1 MKNLL
6 HKPVLIN
13 EVISSL
19 NVRDELYYVDATFG
33 FGGYTKG
40 ILKKAKCKVISMD
53 QDPAVRPF
61 ARNLKKEYTNRF
73 DFFLTKFSNL
83 KDVIEK
89 KGLKIISG
97 GVVADLGLSSMQI
110 NNSKRGFSFMRDGP
124 LDMTMSQTGKS
135 AEKVINTFKEKELSD
150 IFWKYGEE
158 KKSRQVAKK
167 IVKERKEKA
176 ISSTF
181 ELVEIIKKVIK
192 KNNSK
197 IHPATKV
204 FQALRIFVNNELFE
218 LEKLISNAEKLLLP
232 GARIAIVSFHS
243 LEDRIVKF
251 SFNKLSGKT
260 SNLNRHLPT
269 KTVKSQIKFKT
280 VYKKIIRPRND
291 EILENKKARSARLRV
306 LERKKI

>member
-1 MKNLL
+1 MGNLL

-19 NVRDELYYVDATFG
+19 NIRDELSYVDATFG

-40 ILKKAKCKVISMD
+40 ILKKAKCKVISID
-53 QDPAVRPF
+53 QDPAVKPF
-61 ARNLKKEYTNRF
+61 ARDLKKEYTNRF

-167 IVKERKEKA
+167 IVKARKEKA

-269 KTVKSQIKFKT
+269 NTVKDQIKFKT
-280 VYKKIIRPRND
+280 VHKKIIRPRND